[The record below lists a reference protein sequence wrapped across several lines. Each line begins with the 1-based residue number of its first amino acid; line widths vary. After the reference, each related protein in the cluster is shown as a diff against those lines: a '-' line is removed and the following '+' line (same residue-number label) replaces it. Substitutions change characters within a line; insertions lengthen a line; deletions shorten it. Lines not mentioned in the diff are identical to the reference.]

1 VVTLPTNTQIQ
12 ITRVFEAPKH
22 LVYRAWTVP
31 ELIKRW
37 WSGNRGEVTVA
48 EVDLRVGGRWRFV
61 IVTDRAFEVGFHGV
75 YRELVPNERIVFT
88 EVYEGAPGGDTS
100 PAVNTMT
107 LSERDGRTTLT
118 LLTEAGS
125 QEIRDLIINSGMESG
140 MQEAWDMLEQ
150 VAISLM

>member
-1 VVTLPTNTQIQ
+1 
-12 ITRVFEAPKH
+12 
-22 LVYRAWTVP
+22 
-31 ELIKRW
+31 
-37 WSGNRGEVTVA
+37 
-48 EVDLRVGGRWRFV
+48 
-61 IVTDRAFEVGFHGV
+61 V

-88 EVYEGAPGGDTS
+88 EVYEGAPDGDAS

-107 LSERDGRTTLT
+107 LSEKDGRTTLT

-140 MQEAWDMLEQ
+140 MQDAWDMLEQ